1 MHVPPPHQSN
11 PLPPDPPGIHV
22 EADRETAQ
30 RFQRRSGVHHG
41 NGYAYRIVEDGE
53 EALRAWKEGQDRQAE
68 RSRLLDEATDEL
80 AQDAARPVI
89 DERDKRD
96 RTKVQRHR

>member
-1 MHVPPPHQSN
+1 MHAPPPQQSN

-22 EADRETAQ
+22 EADKETAQ
-30 RFQRRSGVHHG
+30 RVQRRSGVHYG
-41 NGYAYRIVEDGE
+41 DGYAYRIVKDGE
-53 EALRAWKEGQDRQAE
+53 EALRAWKEGRDRRAE

-96 RTKVQRHR
+96 PAKVQRHR

>member
-1 MHVPPPHQSN
+1 MHVPPAQQSH
-11 PLPPDPPGIHV
+11 PLPPDPPAV
-22 EADRETAQ
+22 VNRADEETAQ

-41 NGYAYRIVEDGE
+41 NGYAYRIVKDGE

-89 DERDKRD
+89 DERNKRD